1 MGFSCPP
8 EAKDLGLGQEEY
20 RYFRSPNDCQRYF
33 ICVNH
38 KPRKYNCGEGK
49 AFNDLINA
57 CDGIENVTGCA
68 IPQYQN
74 EFRATPTKL
83 PASQS
88 YSRFSGWSIVFCIC
102 IYFV

>member
-1 MGFSCPP
+1 MFVLFFPAFLGFSCPP
-8 EAKDLGLGQEEY
+8 AAKDNFFGQEEY

-33 ICVNH
+33 ICVDH
-38 KPRKYNCGEGK
+38 KPRLYNCGEGR

-74 EFRATPTKL
+74 EYRGAPTKV
-83 PASQS
+83 S
-88 YSRFSGWSIVFCIC
+88 YS
-102 IYFV
+102 